1 MTKDGNNII
10 ISVKGT
16 IIDPDEPEGPD
27 TPPSPDET
35 IIEIII
41 NNKLT
46 IFTGDEFSVEGIPFK
61 VLDGNTA
68 PYTAEGFYVIEG
80 ETKQAGY
87 QVVFEKTPSGGPQVF
102 MVPKDAVIINAWQYQ
117 PILNQWLSMGF
128 DETYWIYTEDVIQ
141 TINGEE
147 VVYSKYIYNSEL
159 WGDPITATEYWRFEV
174 EVK

>member
-1 MTKDGNNII
+1 
-10 ISVKGT
+10 
-16 IIDPDEPEGPD
+16 
-27 TPPSPDET
+27 
-35 IIEIII
+35 
-41 NNKLT
+41 
-46 IFTGDEFSVEGIPFK
+46 
-61 VLDGNTA
+61 
-68 PYTAEGFYVIEG
+68 
-80 ETKQAGY
+80 
-87 QVVFEKTPSGGPQVF
+87 

-117 PILNQWLSMGF
+117 PILNQWLGMGF